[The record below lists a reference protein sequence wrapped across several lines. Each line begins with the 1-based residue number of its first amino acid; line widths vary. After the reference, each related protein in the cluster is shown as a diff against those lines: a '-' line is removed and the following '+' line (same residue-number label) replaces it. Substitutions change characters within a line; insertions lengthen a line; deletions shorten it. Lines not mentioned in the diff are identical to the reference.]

1 MLPLPKAD
9 FASMVVSL
17 KFMQRIF
24 SGTGWS
30 VALGVAACILLLSGC
45 ATYDRFGPGAGAFNT
60 VVLDAGHGGHDRGAR
75 ALSGMNEKDLALD
88 VAKRMKP
95 LLQRAGFRVIM
106 TRERDVFIPLSQ
118 RVAASNRVRGS
129 IFVSVHFNWARRRGA
144 QGLETFYHSA
154 QSRRLAGNIQ
164 QEILRTYRTTNRGVK
179 DARFYVLRNNQRPAV
194 LLELGFL
201 SNPYDN
207 QMAQNPRHRQ
217 RLAEAAVRGIIAE
230 RRGRRPSQ

>member
-1 MLPLPKAD
+1 MRQ
-9 FASMVVSL
+9 F
-17 KFMQRIF
+17 F
-24 SGTGWS
+24 SGSGWRA
-30 VALGVAACILLLSGC
+30 VLWGTACILLLSGC
-45 ATYDRFGPGAGAFNT
+45 ASYNRYGPGAGSFHT
-60 VVLDAGHGGHDRGAR
+60 VILDAGHGAHDRGAR
-75 ALSGMNEKDLALD
+75 ALSGMNEKDVALD

-106 TRERDVFIPLSQ
+106 TRDRDVFIPLSQ
-118 RVAASNRVRGS
+118 RVATSNRAWGS

-144 QGLETFYHSA
+144 QGIETFYYSN

-179 DARFYVLRNNQRPAV
+179 SARFYVLRNNRRPAV

-207 QMAQNPRHRQ
+207 KMAQNSRHRQ

-230 RRGRRPSQ
+230 RRGRRPNH